1 MIQSIPLLGGIEL
14 GGTKCVG
21 LIGTGPSDIRAQAT
35 VETGG
40 DPARTL
46 ERIGALFQG
55 WRAEHGAIAA
65 LGIASFG
72 PVDLDRRS
80 STYGY
85 ITSTTKPGWSDTD
98 IAGPLGRF
106 SGTSRVGFDTDVN
119 GAALAEGRWGAA
131 QDLADFAYVTVGT
144 GIGVGLIAS
153 GRPVTG
159 FSHGELGHIRPVRK
173 AGDDWAGS
181 CPFHGDCLEGLASGT
196 AIEAR
201 LGHRA
206 GTLSSDHPVW
216 DLVAHPLAQLLHTLV
231 LATAPRRILLGGG
244 VMNAQPHLFPRIRS
258 ELQRSLNGYRV
269 APELGSAIA
278 EYIRPPGLGALA
290 GPLGALAVAADA
302 LVTP

>member
-1 MIQSIPLLGGIEL
+1 MIQTFPLLGGVEL

-46 ERIGALFQG
+46 ERIGAFFQS
-55 WRAEHGAIAA
+55 WRVEHGPIAA

-72 PVDLDRRS
+72 PVDLDRCS
-80 STYGY
+80 PTYGY

-98 IAGPLGRF
+98 IASPLGRIT
-106 SGTSRVGFDTDVN
+106 GASRIGFETDVN
-119 GAALAEGRWGAA
+119 AAALAEGRWGAA
-131 QDLADFAYVTVGT
+131 QGLADFAYVTVGT
-144 GIGVGLIAS
+144 GVGVGLIAG
-153 GRPVTG
+153 GRPVIG

-181 CPFHGDCLEGLASGT
+181 CPFHGDCLEGLASGS

-201 LGHRA
+201 LGLRA
-206 GTLSSDHPVW
+206 GTVSSDHPVW

-231 LATAPRRILLGGG
+231 LATAPRLILLGGG
-244 VMNAQPHLFPRIRS
+244 VMNAQPHLFPRIRL

-269 APELGSAIA
+269 APELGLAIA

-302 LVTP
+302 LAAP